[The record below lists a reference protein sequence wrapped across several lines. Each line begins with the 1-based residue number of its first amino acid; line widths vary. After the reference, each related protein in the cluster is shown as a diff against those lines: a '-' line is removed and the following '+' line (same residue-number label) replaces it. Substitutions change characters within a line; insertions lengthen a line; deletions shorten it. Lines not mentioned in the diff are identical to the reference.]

1 MKDFD
6 VSPLDLGSSNN
17 SRNSNSRNSNNSS
30 NDKAEIIENVN
41 NEFLKNYSKISFK
54 DNVVV
59 EKTKKDIIDLGVPDN
74 GVTDIMRQTKCNVN
88 LHNTKI
94 YLNEISTKRVVSG
107 PLCKKAFRFDG
118 VKGNTFL
125 KLYIYKQDKNVELKT
140 LKFFKEVYFHKIYY
154 KEIMETNKKN
164 SFKIPELYDY
174 GYFDFSYEPN
184 EEKEK
189 INIPIKNLNAN
200 FSRDIFLSTKKRSNN
215 EVSTQVNVRCFY
227 IKMEFVDSIP
237 ITELETQEQID
248 ALNNMINKNMEP
260 TEKNK
265 NRELSEKNTALF
277 ELVNENVINN
287 KIYHNDLN
295 SANVRYSIKDKKIV
309 IIDFGETEYCD
320 LMTGMKYYAHIKAK
334 KAHKKN
340 SQRQYNPKSNPNSN
354 TKSIKNLNKKQSHK
368 IPKLRKGKL
377 QTRSNNSNSKIR
389 TKTKKTNQ
397 HSI

>member
-1 MKDFD
+1 MNGF
-6 VSPLDLGSSNN
+6 VLSPLDLGSSNN
-17 SRNSNSRNSNNSS
+17 SRNSNNSSNNFS

-54 DNVVV
+54 DDVV
-59 EKTKKDIIDLGVPDN
+59 EKDLGVPDN
-74 GVTDIMRQTKCNVN
+74 HVTDIMKQTKCNVN
-88 LHNTKI
+88 SHNDRNPNKI
-94 YLNEISTKRVVSG
+94 YLNEIGTKNEVSG
-107 PLCKKAFRFDG
+107 PLCKKAFKFKDIVNDSNR
-118 VKGNTFL
+118 FL

-154 KEIMETNKKN
+154 KEIMETDKKN

-227 IKMEFVDSIP
+227 IKMEFVDSTP
-237 ITELETQEQID
+237 ITELNNNIQKLADMQM
-248 ALNNMINKNMEP
+248 LNKSLDIP
-260 TEKNK
+260 TEI
-265 NRELSEKNTALF
+265 NTSLF
-277 ELVNENVINN
+277 ELVNKNVKKN

-295 SANVRYSIKDKKIV
+295 TANVRYSEKDNKIV
-309 IIDFGETEYCD
+309 IIDFGETEYRD
-320 LMTGMKYYAHIKAK
+320 LMKKMTFHSYIEAK
-334 KAHKKN
+334 KRHKKR
-340 SQRQYNPKSNPNSN
+340 SQKRQ
-354 TKSIKNLNKKQSHK
+354 
-368 IPKLRKGKL
+368 KLRKGKF
-377 QTRSNNSNSKIR
+377 QTRSTSNSKIR
-389 TKTKKTNQ
+389 RKTKKTNQ

>member
-184 EEKEK
+184 HEIEK

-200 FSRDIFLSTKKRSNN
+200 FSRDIFLSNS
-215 EVSTQVNVRCFY
+215 EVTHVNVRCFY
-227 IKMEFVDSIP
+227 IKMEFVDSTP
-237 ITELETQEQID
+237 ITELDNNIQVLADLQM
-248 ALNNMINKNMEP
+248 LNKSLNIP
-260 TEKNK
+260 TEI
-265 NRELSEKNTALF
+265 NTSLF
-277 ELVNENVINN
+277 ELVNKNVLTN

-295 SANVRYSIKDKKIV
+295 SANVRYSKTDKKIV

>member
-1 MKDFD
+1 MDFFRGLEIETNN
-6 VSPLDLGSSNN
+6 SRNSN

-30 NDKAEIIENVN
+30 NDKAEIIEHVN

-59 EKTKKDIIDLGVPDN
+59 EKDIIDLGVPNND
-74 GVTDIMRQTKCNVN
+74 VTDIMRQTKCNVN
-88 LHNTKI
+88 LHNDRKPNKI
-94 YLNEISTKRVVSG
+94 YLNEIGTKIEVSG
-107 PLCKKAFRFDG
+107 PLCKKAFKFKDVVNG
-118 VKGNTFL
+118 SNTFL

-154 KEIMETNKKN
+154 KEIMETDKNN

-184 EEKEK
+184 HEIEE

-237 ITELETQEQID
+237 ITELNTKKQID
-248 ALNNMINKNMEP
+248 ALNKMINQNMEP
-260 TEKNK
+260 TEKN
-265 NRELSEKNTALF
+265 TTLF
-277 ELVNENVINN
+277 QLVNKNVLNN

-295 SANVRYSIKDKKIV
+295 SANARYSEKDNKIV
-309 IIDFGETEYCD
+309 IIDFGETEYRD
-320 LMTGMKYYAHIKAK
+320 LMKKMTFHSYIEAK
-334 KAHKKN
+334 KRHKKR
-340 SQRQYNPKSNPNSN
+340 SQKRQ
-354 TKSIKNLNKKQSHK
+354 
-368 IPKLRKGKL
+368 KLRKGEL
-377 QTRSNNSNSKIR
+377 QTRSNSNSKIR
-389 TKTKKTNQ
+389 TKTKKTNK

>member
-54 DNVVV
+54 DDVV
-59 EKTKKDIIDLGVPDN
+59 EKTEKHIIDLGVPNND
-74 GVTDIMRQTKCNVN
+74 VTDIMRQTKCNVN

-154 KEIMETNKKN
+154 KEIMETDKNN

-309 IIDFGETEYCD
+309 IIDFGETEYRD
-320 LMTGMKYYAHIKAK
+320 LMKKLTFYSYIKAK
-334 KAHKKN
+334 KKH
-340 SQRQYNPKSNPNSN
+340 
-354 TKSIKNLNKKQSHK
+354 KKQSHK

-377 QTRSNNSNSKIR
+377 QTRSNSNSKIRSNSSSKIRSTSNSKIR